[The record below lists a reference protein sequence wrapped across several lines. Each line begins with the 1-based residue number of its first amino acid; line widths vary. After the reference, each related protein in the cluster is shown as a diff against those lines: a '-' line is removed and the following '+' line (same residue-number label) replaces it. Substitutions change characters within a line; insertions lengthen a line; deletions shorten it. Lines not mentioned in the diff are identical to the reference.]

1 LKARSSTK
9 GGDVA
14 VQALSLPPAERA
26 ALARHLVESLGE
38 AAEGPDRALWTEAA
52 RAIERAAAAPPPAPR
67 APAASSAAPASARD
81 TLQRVFGF
89 DAFRPGQEGVIERLL
104 AGRSTLAVFPT
115 GGGKSLCYQLPALLL
130 DGLTLVV
137 SPLIALMK
145 DQVDA
150 LARRGVAAARLDS
163 SLTRE
168 ETNAVLDRVASG
180 ALKLLYVAP
189 ERLSNER
196 FLSRVR
202 KLRISLLAVDE
213 AHCISEWGHNFR
225 PEYLKVARTAEALGV
240 GAVLA
245 LTATATPA
253 VAVDIR
259 RAFKIDP
266 KDHIQT
272 DLFRENLALHVTP
285 CPTAALDRVP
295 LLVERLAAQPGP
307 SIVYVTLQR
316 TAEEVAEALRRVK
329 VNAQAYHAGLEAP
342 ERDAVQD
349 AFMSGSTR
357 VVVATIAFGMGI
369 DKADIRAIYH
379 LNLPK
384 TLEGYVQEVGRA
396 GRDGLPARC
405 ELFACA
411 DDRIGLENFTYGD
424 TPTPEAVRALVTEV
438 LAPGREG
445 QDPTF
450 SVSVY
455 DLSQTHDI
463 RPLVVETALTYLE
476 LEGALRATGPF
487 YAGYQLRFLKDQDQA
502 LARFDAARQAFL
514 GAVLRAGKQGR
525 TWLTLD
531 LAEVAAAT
539 EQPRER
545 IEAALRYLDEQ
556 GDIELKPSG
565 LRQGFERT
573 RSNAALDPVV
583 TRLLEL
589 FRRREE
595 RDIERT
601 AQVLRFVEDRGCLV
615 LHLLSHFGEAGRAPC
630 TRCTSCKDA
639 SPAHGPRPVPRSP
652 APPLDD
658 RAAAL
663 VGSLRSEGHEAL
675 RHPRQLARY
684 LCGLSSPATARAR
697 LGRDP
702 RSGRLGHVPF
712 ADVLAFVERLER
724 EGALPP
730 A

>member
-1 LKARSSTK
+1 
-9 GGDVA
+9 
-14 VQALSLPPAERA
+14 
-26 ALARHLVESLGE
+26 
-38 AAEGPDRALWTEAA
+38 
-52 RAIERAAAAPPPAPR
+52 
-67 APAASSAAPASARD
+67 
-81 TLQRVFGF
+81 VFGF
-89 DAFRPGQEGVIERLL
+89 DAFRAGQEGVIERLL

-150 LARRGVAAARLDS
+150 LTKRGVAAARLDS
-163 SLTRE
+163 SLTRD
-168 ETNAVLDRVASG
+168 ETNAVLDRVAKG
-180 ALKLLYVAP
+180 ELKLLYVAP

-196 FLSRVR
+196 FISRVR
-202 KLRISLLAVDE
+202 KLKVSLLAVDE

-266 KDHIQT
+266 KDHVQT

-316 TAEEVAEALRRVK
+316 TAEDVAEALRRARI
-329 VNAQAYHAGLEAP
+329 NAQAYHAGLETP

-396 GRDGLPARC
+396 GRDGLPSRC
-405 ELFACA
+405 ELLACA

-438 LAPGREG
+438 LDGT
-445 QDPTF
+445 DKTF

-487 YAGYQLRFLKDQDQA
+487 YAGYQLRFTKDQDQA
-502 LARFDAARQAFL
+502 FARFDAGRQEFL
-514 GAVLRAGKQGR
+514 HAILRAGKHGR
-525 TWLTLD
+525 TWITLD
-531 LAEVAAAT
+531 LEEVATAT

-565 LRQGFERT
+565 LRQGFERVRPPT
-573 RSNAALDPVV
+573 SLDPVV
-583 TRLLEL
+583 SRLLEL

-630 TRCTSCKDA
+630 KRCTSCKDT
-639 SPAHGPRPVPRSP
+639 SPAKGPRPVPRSP
-652 APPLDD
+652 SPPLDD
-658 RAAAL
+658 RAADLVRAL
-663 VGSLRSEGHEAL
+663 RAEGHEAL
-675 RHPRQLARY
+675 RHARQVARY
-684 LCGLSSPATARAR
+684 LCGLTSPATARAR

-702 RSGRLGHVPF
+702 RFGRLGHVPF
-712 ADVLAFVERLER
+712 GDVLAFVDTLGE
-724 EGALPP
+724 
-730 A
+730 